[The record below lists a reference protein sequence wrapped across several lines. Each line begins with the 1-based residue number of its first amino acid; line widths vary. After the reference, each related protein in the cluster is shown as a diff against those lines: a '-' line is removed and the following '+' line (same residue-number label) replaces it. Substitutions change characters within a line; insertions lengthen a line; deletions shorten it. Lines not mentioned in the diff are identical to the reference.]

1 MLKKDFTRIRVI
13 GGIGNQLFILFF
25 GFAVSTQLRTKLLV
39 DDKQVYFG
47 SNKTRRMEVS
57 KLEFSGIDVEYKRS
71 ILRLFVFFMKINLT
85 RRILWKI
92 FGSKKSIT
100 EKEINSQNFKFS
112 SRQNYSGYFQD
123 WFYADFLNETNFD
136 LSLKLKSPSPQYSS
150 LAKEMK
156 NITPICVHVRLG
168 DYLDFPEVYSILPE
182 YYFLNSIQYLKI
194 RNSKKVWLIA
204 ENGDQAREFY
214 PELYK
219 LSDKVIDKRFGLSDF
234 ENFLLLANSSKL
246 VASNSTYSMWAAWFV
261 NKNKHQAIVPL
272 QFGIK
277 NHEFKLSDERWDRYD
292 LDKKI
297 IVPRSA
303 TSFRYLAKKSEFLS
317 KFNTISI

>member
-1 MLKKDFTRIRVI
+1 MLKKDFSRIKIV

-25 GFAVSTQLRTKLLV
+25 GFAVSSQLRTKLLV

-57 KLEFSGIDVEYKRS
+57 KLEFSGIDVEYRRS
-71 ILRLFVFFMKINLT
+71 ILRLFVFFMKINLI
-85 RRILWKI
+85 RRILWNI
-92 FGSKKSIT
+92 FVPKQSIS
-100 EKEINSQNFKFS
+100 EKEINSKDFKFS

-136 LSLKLKSPSPQYSS
+136 LSLKLKSPSSQYLY

-168 DYLDFPEVYSILPE
+168 DYLDFPDVYSILPE
-182 YYFLNSIQYLKI
+182 YYFLNSIEYLKI
-194 RNSKKVWLIA
+194 KNSQQIWLIS
-204 ENGDQAREFY
+204 ENRDQVREFY
-214 PELYK
+214 PKLYK
-219 LSDKVIDKRFGLSDF
+219 LSDKVIDKKFGLSDF
-234 ENFLLLANSSKL
+234 ENFLLLSNCSKL
-246 VASNSTYSMWAAWFV
+246 IASNSTYSMWAAWFV

-277 NHEFKLSDERWDRYD
+277 NHEAKLSDERWDRYD
-292 LDKKI
+292 LEKKI
-297 IVPRSA
+297 IVPASA
-303 TSFRYLAKKSEFLS
+303 NSFTYLAKKSEFLS
-317 KFNTISI
+317 KFNAISI